1 MLLYLVVEFFVIEL
15 FFEVNNRCIRLII
28 FCEFILNI
36 KGILI
41 LNYWFVK
48 KIFWFFLYE
57 FLMFFYGCII

>member
-15 FFEVNNRCIRLII
+15 FFEVNIRCIRLII

-41 LNYWFVK
+41 FNYWFVK